1 MQTIDTELAGVK
13 IVVPRRFGDARG
25 DLAEVWNA
33 ADFAAV
39 GIDARFIQD
48 NHIRNPRRGT
58 VRGLHYELPPA
69 AQGKLVR
76 VTRGALFDV
85 VVDIRRGSPSFGRH
99 FHSALSA
106 ENGRQIWIPPGFAHG
121 CCTLE
126 DDTEV
131 HYRMTE
137 YYRPALE
144 RGIAWN
150 DPDIMIAW
158 PVRAEEA
165 ILSERD
171 RAMPRFAAQPDLF
184 EYAA

>member
-1 MQTIDTELAGVK
+1 VK
-13 IVVPRRFGDARG
+13 IVVPRRFGDTRG
-25 DLAEVWNA
+25 DLAEIWNA
-33 ADFAAV
+33 AAFAAA
-39 GIDARFIQD
+39 GIDARFVQD
-48 NHIRNPRRGT
+48 NHIRSPRRGT
-58 VRGLHYELPPA
+58 VRGLHYQVPPA

-99 FHSALSA
+99 ARSVLSA
-106 ENGRQIWIPPGFAHG
+106 ENGHQIWIPPGFAHG

-137 YYRPALE
+137 YYRPAQE

-150 DPDIMIAW
+150 DPEIMIAW
-158 PVRAEEA
+158 PITTEEA

-171 RAMPRFAAQPDLF
+171 RALPRVAAQRDLF
-184 EYAA
+184 EHAT

>member
-1 MQTIDTELAGVK
+1 MNIIETDLRGVK
-13 IVVPRRFGDARG
+13 IVVPRRFHDARG
-25 DLAEVWNA
+25 DLAEVWSA
-33 ADFAAV
+33 
-39 GIDARFIQD
+39 ARFAEASIGSSFVQD
-48 NHIRNPRRGT
+48 NHIRNLRRGT
-58 VRGLHYELPPA
+58 VRGLHYQVPPA

-85 VVDIRRGSPSFGRH
+85 VVDVRRGSPSFGRH
-99 FHSALSA
+99 AHSVLSA
-106 ENGRQIWIPPGFAHG
+106 ENGHQIWIPPGFAHG

-137 YYRPALE
+137 YYRPTLE

-150 DPDIMIAW
+150 DPEIRIAW
-158 PVRAEEA
+158 PVAPQAA

-171 RAMPRFAAQPDLF
+171 RALPRFGEQRDLF
-184 EYAA
+184 EYVP